1 MLKTKNLT
9 KTYKP
14 KKGVPVKAVDNIS
27 LTFPEK
33 GMIFLLGKSGS
44 GKSTL
49 LNLLGGLD
57 SYDGGE
63 IVIKGVSSK
72 DFRQSH
78 FDSYRNTYV
87 GFIFQ
92 EYNVLDEF
100 TVGANIALAI
110 ELQGKKADDDEI
122 NRILT
127 DVDLDGYG
135 DRKPGELSGGQKQRV
150 AIARALVKNP
160 DIIMADEPTGALD
173 SATGAQVLDTLKKL
187 SREKLVIVVSHD
199 REFATKYADRIIE
212 LSDGHVISDVTRTET
227 AENAAAE
234 ESGLKFSGNTVSVSR
249 GYHLS
254 EDDRIRINEY
264 IESIENGVTL
274 ELEKSEENAAEFVP
288 TDCVPADGEKKSGS
302 EAFSLIK
309 SKLPMKCAF
318 KIGAGGLRHKKFR
331 LVITILLSC
340 IAFGLFGLSDTF
352 GSYNHITA
360 CTDSIIDTGINYASF
375 VKNVKKGEGNEAH
388 RVSNAMLSD
397 SDMSLIKERCGVDS
411 VGVYKPNTSLD
422 FSMNTDGAAVMADSQ
437 SEFYINPTGFT
448 GFAEIDNKVLGDMG
462 AKLICGAL
470 PEGGKNEIAVS
481 EYIYETFKLGGYI
494 DADGKKTDIARPN
507 DLIGKEIKLGDT
519 AYTVTAVVDTGED
532 TDRYTML
539 KENPAG
545 DSSATQLV
553 KYALYNE
560 FRTMLSY
567 SLTGTA
573 MVGDGTISAMTE
585 GQTPAAMITD
595 GWIYFYCNVSD
606 TDSYWIDATYM
617 TTLDRVSKDSI
628 VWFDGE
634 KSALS
639 DKELIVTEDLLNEL
653 EIEPESVKG
662 KSFDCQYSVW
672 SGDYYES
679 RNDTGYKVVGYYKNT
694 EKAGDIK
701 AALICAS
708 SMLDSF
714 TTGTD
719 GVYSFAVGA
728 MPEER
733 DGVRTVVDM
742 CVNGDET
749 IGFELENSVTFELD
763 TVNTVLKSLSKVFF
777 WIGVGFAV
785 FAAVMLANF
794 IATSISYKKQEI
806 GILRAIGS
814 RGADVFR
821 IFFSES
827 LIIAGINFVLSCLGV
842 AVATAVINNVI
853 RTELNVL
860 ITVLHFGVRQAGLLL
875 ILSLAIA
882 ALASFFPVKR
892 IASKKPIDAI
902 RNR

>member
-14 KKGVPVKAVDNIS
+14 KKGVPVKAIDNIS

-33 GMIFLLGKSGS
+33 GMVFLLGKSGS

-127 DVDLDGYG
+127 DVDLEGYG

-160 DIIMADEPTGALD
+160 EIIMADEPTGALD

-212 LSDGHVISDVTRTET
+212 LSDGHVISDVTRTEA

-397 SDMSLIKERCGVDS
+397 SDMSLIKERCGVDT

-437 SEFYINPTGFT
+437 SEFYINSTGFT

-462 AKLICGAL
+462 AKLICGTL

-585 GQTPAAMITD
+585 GQTPTAMITD

-694 EKAGDIK
+694 EKAGDIN